1 MSSSPAESYYFTD
14 ASSTH
19 SFFSSSTANSFFSAL
34 CKKKTGKKLK
44 RKDFSEKIKDLGSG
58 ATGNIQLVYRK
69 DNPEKYYALK
79 EFIIPKHKASQED
92 ERKFFKHLQT
102 EYAIG
107 SLLHHRN
114 VVEVENF
121 IYNDYYKRN
130 RKERHIYQV
139 MEYCNGGDLFDAIQS
154 GNMSQGSILCCFK
167 QLMEGLAYLHSMGVA
182 HRDLKPE
189 NIMFKDNKILKILDF
204 GASVMFRTPYSNEII
219 RSSGIVGSEPYMA
232 PEQFSL
238 KPYDPRTV
246 DIWSC
251 GIIFLAMFYNELPW
265 KSAILSNL
273 KYKVWA
279 EKGISE
285 IITDLPKGP
294 RELITRMLQPDPE
307 KRITIEEIFKDP
319 WFKHIYCCQDH
330 ENNESSG
337 VLDNS
342 RYNYSTMS
350 YSPSTINSSFRR
362 PSDEMKSNTSYTGRT
377 LKNKGSS
384 IRFSDG
390 VLSSYNSMTM
400 SDTSDSG
407 SLLKNHFSNSSEKT
421 KVGEDNQSTNN
432 EMNITKKAI
441 FSIDTESDEEKDSDS
456 PVSSSDIITKDNSEI
471 VKEKEQQEEI
481 GTIEEEDEEELKTYW
496 GLDLKCSHEM
506 S

>member
-1 MSSSPAESYYFTD
+1 
-14 ASSTH
+14 
-19 SFFSSSTANSFFSAL
+19 
-34 CKKKTGKKLK
+34 
-44 RKDFSEKIKDLGSG
+44 
-58 ATGNIQLVYRK
+58 
-69 DNPEKYYALK
+69 
-79 EFIIPKHKASQED
+79 
-92 ERKFFKHLQT
+92 
-102 EYAIG
+102 
-107 SLLHHRN
+107 
-114 VVEVENF
+114 
-121 IYNDYYKRN
+121 
-130 RKERHIYQV
+130 
-139 MEYCNGGDLFDAIQS
+139 
-154 GNMSQGSILCCFK
+154 
-167 QLMEGLAYLHSMGVA
+167 
-182 HRDLKPE
+182 
-189 NIMFKDNKILKILDF
+189 
-204 GASVMFRTPYSNEII
+204 
-219 RSSGIVGSEPYMA
+219 
-232 PEQFSL
+232 
-238 KPYDPRTV
+238 
-246 DIWSC
+246 
-251 GIIFLAMFYNELPW
+251 
-265 KSAILSNL
+265 
-273 KYKVWA
+273 
-279 EKGISE
+279 
-285 IITDLPKGP
+285 
-294 RELITRMLQPDPE
+294 
-307 KRITIEEIFKDP
+307 
-319 WFKHIYCCQDH
+319 
-330 ENNESSG
+330 
-337 VLDNS
+337 
-342 RYNYSTMS
+342 MS